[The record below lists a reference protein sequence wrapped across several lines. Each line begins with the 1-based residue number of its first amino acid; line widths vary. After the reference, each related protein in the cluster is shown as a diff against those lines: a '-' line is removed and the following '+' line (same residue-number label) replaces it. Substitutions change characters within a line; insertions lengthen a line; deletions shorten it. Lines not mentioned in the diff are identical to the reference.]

1 MLKLQKFRAEI
12 NYCIKLLSTPL
23 DNFQV
28 PKEMWRRHHKTKFR
42 GKFKSA
48 YRKHKNQLQIG
59 QNEVKTI
66 QSAKEMLRNDA
77 KTMYLVYKR

>member
-23 DNFQV
+23 DNFEL
-28 PKEMWRRHHKTKFR
+28 PKEICRRHHKTKFG

-48 YRKHKNQLQIG
+48 YKKHKNQLQIG
-59 QNEVKTI
+59 QNELQTI
-66 QSAKEMLRNDA
+66 QSKKEMLRNDA
-77 KTMYLVYKR
+77 KTMYLVYER

>member
-12 NYCIKLLSTPL
+12 NYCIKLLSTLL
-23 DNFQV
+23 DNFQFQ
-28 PKEMWRRHHKTKFR
+28 KQMWRSHHKTKF
-42 GKFKSA
+42 GGLFKSA

-59 QNEVKTI
+59 QNELRTI

-77 KTMYLVYKR
+77 KTMY